1 MSLLCEKKDLSASE
15 LRRKAL
21 IARRRGKRKKA
32 ISLYRKALS
41 KEPEDPDSQIR
52 LGRLLAERKKLD
64 EAWGCFVK
72 AAGGYHEK
80 GFVEKAVGV
89 YKQARQYVPT
99 KIEVWQRLADLNIQ
113 RGRSADAVNN
123 LYLGS
128 RVFRRRK
135 HRRKALELLS
145 QAFQIEPYRFEVT
158 YDLAVLLIK
167 HKEKGR
173 ARKMLDELARRTK
186 GRDLRRVRGKLFWLG
201 PTPAAGWRYAR
212 ALFTGN

>member
-1 MSLLCEKKDLSASE
+1 MSLSREKKDLSASE
-15 LRRKAL
+15 LRREAL
-21 IARRRGKRKKA
+21 IARRKGKRKKA
-32 ISLYRKALS
+32 ISIYREALS

-52 LGRLLAERKKLD
+52 LGRLLAERKKCD

-99 KIEVWQRLADLNIQ
+99 KIEVWQRLADLDVQ

-135 HRRKALELLS
+135 HRREARELLS

-158 YDLAVLLIK
+158 YDLAVLLFK
-167 HKEKGR
+167 YKEKGR
-173 ARKMLDELARRTK
+173 ARKMLDELARRTE

-201 PTPAAGWRYAR
+201 PTPAASWRYAK

>member
-1 MSLLCEKKDLSASE
+1 MFREKKDLSASE
-15 LRRKAL
+15 LRREAL
-21 IARRRGKRKKA
+21 IARKKGKRKKA

-52 LGRLLAERKKLD
+52 LGRLLAERNEFD

-72 AAGGYHEK
+72 AAGGYYEK
-80 GFVEKAVGV
+80 GFVDKAVGV

-99 KIEVWQRLADLNIQ
+99 KIEVWQRLADLDLQ

-135 HRRKALELLS
+135 HRRKAHELLS

-167 HKEKGR
+167 YKEKGR

-201 PTPAAGWRYAR
+201 PTPAAGWRYAK

>member
-1 MSLLCEKKDLSASE
+1 MT
-15 LRRKAL
+15 
-21 IARRRGKRKKA
+21 
-32 ISLYRKALS
+32 
-41 KEPEDPDSQIR
+41 
-52 LGRLLAERKKLD
+52 
-64 EAWGCFVK
+64 
-72 AAGGYHEK
+72 K

-99 KIEVWQRLADLNIQ
+99 KIEVWQRLADLDLQ

-167 HKEKGR
+167 CKEKGR

-186 GRDLRRVRGKLFWLG
+186 GRDLRRVRGRLFWL
-201 PTPAAGWRYAR
+201 
-212 ALFTGN
+212 

>member
-1 MSLLCEKKDLSASE
+1 LFREKKDLSASE
-15 LRRKAL
+15 LRREAL
-21 IARRRGKRKKA
+21 IARRKGKRKKA

-52 LGRLLAERKKLD
+52 LGRLLAQRKKFD
-64 EAWGCFVK
+64 EAWGCFIK
-72 AAGGYHEK
+72 AADGYHEK

-99 KIEVWQRLADLNIQ
+99 KIEVWQRLADLDLQ

-128 RVFRRRK
+128 RVFRPRK
-135 HRRKALELLS
+135 HRGKALELLS

-158 YDLAVLLIK
+158 YDLAVLLIQ

-201 PTPAAGWRYAR
+201 PTPAAGWRYAK